1 MSDRVGEVIDGRY
14 EITSVISR
22 GGMATVYSAV
32 DTRLD
37 RTVAIKIMHEH
48 LAQDEEFV
56 SRFIREAKAAAG
68 LSHPNLVQV
77 YDQGWNQG
85 GIPAVFL
92 VMEYIPGATLRD
104 HLFAVGQLGAKE
116 SLEILDQV
124 LSALIYAHRGGII
137 HRDIKPENVMITSD
151 GRAKLGDFGL
161 ARAVS
166 TGNTLTADA
175 NVLLGTV
182 AYLAPEQVQR
192 GIADVKSDIYSLGIV
207 LFELLTGKKPYEG
220 DSPIQIAYRH
230 VHDRVPAPSTLNPSI
245 TKDLDLLVLRATAP
259 DSGLRYQSASEF
271 QESIR
276 KSLLLL
282 DPNEQQL
289 SLPLGIPDELRRP
302 RKDNGQRGIRAKRD
316 KPEKQEA
323 GAPTRAKATL
333 PSVASSGTSNT
344 SEIRRRTSKR
354 VRRNRLIAV
363 AIAGIIGITGWYQLF
378 GPGAQVAIPSVIGA
392 TKKQAEQTMATFGI
406 KVKVTKDKFDELV
419 PKGKIIS
426 MTPPAGSRLAEGE
439 TISLVISKGPERYKI
454 PNLKGKSISEA
465 TVALANE
472 KLLIGKTDEQ
482 FSAKVPKGAIISLTP
497 EPGTLVKKNTEVNL
511 IVSKGEELIALS
523 SFVGKSS
530 EQALNEL
537 TEAGFDVNQVDAFSD
552 TFPIGTVIAQKPEK
566 SELVKGAKVTL
577 TVSKGPE
584 QVKVPTGILKLEES
598 KAIKT
603 LEDYGFSVKV
613 LKPAKTPKGKKLIVI
628 KLTPNEGA
636 LVKPNS
642 VITIEVK

>member
-1 MSDRVGEVIDGRY
+1 
-14 EITSVISR
+14 
-22 GGMATVYSAV
+22 MATVYSAM
-32 DTRLD
+32 DSRLD

-56 SRFIREAKAAAG
+56 SRFIREAKAAAA

-116 SLEILDQV
+116 SLEIIEQV
-124 LSALIYAHRGGII
+124 LSALVYAHRAGII
-137 HRDIKPENVMITSD
+137 HRDIKPENIMITAD

-175 NVLLGTV
+175 NVLMGTV

-192 GIADVKSDIYSLGIV
+192 GIADAKSDIYSLGIV
-207 LFELLTGKKPYEG
+207 LFEMLTGKKPYEG

-230 VHDRVPAPSTLNPSI
+230 VHDRVPAPSTLVPAI

-259 DSGLRYQSASEF
+259 DPGLRYQNVGEF

-282 DPNEQQL
+282 DPDEQQL
-289 SLPLGIPDELRRP
+289 SLPLGIPEELRRASKYSSKEP
-302 RKDNGQRGIRAKRD
+302 RKNVRKVS
-316 KPEKQEA
+316 PESERKSAERKTEMA
-323 GAPTRAKATL
+323 NPK
-333 PSVASSGTSNT
+333 VSNT
-344 SEIRRRTSKR
+344 AEIRRRSSKR
-354 VRRNRLIAV
+354 VRRNRFIAV
-363 AIAGIIGITGWYQLF
+363 AIAALIGIAGWYQLF
-378 GPGAQVAIPSVIGA
+378 GPGSQSAIPSVVGA
-392 TKKQAEQTMATFGI
+392 TKKEAVATMATLGV
-406 KVKVTKDKFDELV
+406 KVKVTKNTFDELV

-426 MTPPAGSRLAEGE
+426 MAPPAGSRLGEGE
-439 TISLVISKGPERYKI
+439 SISVIISKGPERYSI
-454 PNLKGKSISEA
+454 PNLKGKSVSQA

-472 KLLIGKTDEQ
+472 KLLIGKTEEA
-482 FSAKVPKGAIISLTP
+482 FSAIIPKGQIISVSP
-497 EPGTLVKKNTEVNL
+497 EPGTLVKKNSEVNL
-511 IVSKGEELIALS
+511 VVSKGEELISLTS
-523 SFVGKSS
+523 YIGKSS

-537 TEAGFDVNQVDAFSD
+537 TDAGFEVTQKDAFSD
-552 TFPIGTVIAQKPEK
+552 SFPIGIVIAQKPETP
-566 SELVKGAKVTL
+566 ELVKGGKVAL

-584 QVKVPTGILKLEES
+584 KIKVPSGVLKLDEG
-598 KAIKT
+598 KAVKL
-603 LEDYGFSVKV
+603 LEDYGFTVKV
-613 LKPAKTPKGKKLIVI
+613 LKPAKTPKGKKLTVI
-628 KLTPNEGA
+628 KVTPNEGA

-642 VITIEVK
+642 EITIELK

>member
-1 MSDRVGEVIDGRY
+1 MSDRVGEIIDGRY
-14 EITSVISR
+14 EITSLISR
-22 GGMATVYSAV
+22 GGMATVYSAM
-32 DTRLD
+32 DLRLD

-56 SRFIREAKAAAG
+56 SRFIREAKAAAA

-104 HLFAVGQLGAKE
+104 HLFAVGHLGTKE
-116 SLEILDQV
+116 SLEIIEQV
-124 LSALIYAHRGGII
+124 LSALVYAHRAGII
-137 HRDIKPENVMITSD
+137 HRDIKPENIMITSD

-166 TGNTLTADA
+166 MGNTLTADA

-192 GIADVKSDIYSLGIV
+192 GIADAKSDIYSLGIV
-207 LFELLTGKKPYEG
+207 LFEMLTGKKPYEG

-230 VHDRVPAPSTLNPSI
+230 VHDRVPAPSTLLPAI
-245 TKDLDLLVLRATAP
+245 TKDLDLIVLRATAP
-259 DSGLRYQSASEF
+259 DPDLRYQSVSEF

-289 SLPLGIPDELRRP
+289 SLPLGIPEELRRA
-302 RKDNGQRGIRAKRD
+302 RKSTGRNAGKVPSNRERPGNTRNKSPERITEMTNAK
-316 KPEKQEA
+316 
-323 GAPTRAKATL
+323 
-333 PSVASSGTSNT
+333 VSNT
-344 SEIRRRTSKR
+344 AELRRRTSKR
-354 VRRNRLIAV
+354 VRRNRFVAV
-363 AIAGIIGITGWYQLF
+363 AIAALIGIAGWYQLF
-378 GPGAQVAIPSVIGA
+378 GPGSQNAIPSVIGA
-392 TKKQAEQTMATFGI
+392 TKTEATETMATLGI
-406 KVKVTKDKFDELV
+406 KVKVTKNKFDELV

-426 MTPPAGSRLAEGE
+426 MAPPAGSRLSEGE
-439 TISLVISKGPERYKI
+439 SVAVVISKGPERYSI
-454 PNLKGKSISEA
+454 PNLKGKSISQA

-472 KLLIGKTDEQ
+472 KLLIGKTEEA
-482 FSAKVPKGAIISLTP
+482 FNAKIPKGQIISVSP
-497 EPGTLVKKNTEVNL
+497 ESGTLVKKNTEVNL
-511 IVSKGEELIALS
+511 LVSKGEELISLIS
-523 SFVGKSS
+523 YIGKSS

-537 TEAGFDVNQVDAFSD
+537 TDAGFEVTQKDAFSD
-552 TFPIGTVIAQKPEK
+552 SYPIGMVIAQKPEK
-566 SELVKGAKVTL
+566 PELVKGGKVAL
-577 TVSKGPE
+577 TVSRGPE
-584 QVKVPTGILKLEES
+584 KIKVPTGVLRLDEGKAVKL
-598 KAIKT
+598 
-603 LEDYGFSVKV
+603 LEDYGFTVKV

-628 KLTPNEGA
+628 KVTPSEGA

-642 VITIEVK
+642 EITIELK

>member
-1 MSDRVGEVIDGRY
+1 MSDRLGEVIDGRY
-14 EITSVISR
+14 QITSVISR

-56 SRFIREAKAAAG
+56 SRFIREAKAAAA

-124 LSALIYAHRGGII
+124 LAALIYAHRGGII
-137 HRDIKPENVMITSD
+137 HRDIKPENIMITSD

-175 NVLLGTV
+175 NVLMGTV
-182 AYLAPEQVQR
+182 AYLAPEQVER

-207 LFELLTGKKPYEG
+207 LFEMLTGKKPYEG
-220 DSPIQIAYRH
+220 DTPIQIAYRH
-230 VHDRVPAPSTLNPSI
+230 VHDRVPAPSTLNSAI
-245 TKDLDLLVLRATAP
+245 TKDVDLLVLRATAP
-259 DSGLRYQSASEF
+259 DPGLRYQSAAEF
-271 QESIR
+271 HDSIR

-282 DPNEQQL
+282 DPAEQQL
-289 SLPLGIPDELRRP
+289 SLPLGIPEELRRP
-302 RKDNGQRGIRAKRD
+302 NRVSRVKKST
-316 KPEKQEA
+316 
-323 GAPTRAKATL
+323 PTK
-333 PSVASSGTSNT
+333 ASSPQTEPTPAREARETRGTSH
-344 SEIRRRTSKR
+344 R
-354 VRRNRLIAV
+354 VRRNRWIAV
-363 AIAGIIGITGWYQLF
+363 AIAGVIGIAGWYQFF
-378 GPGAQVAIPSVIGA
+378 GPGSQSAIPSIIGA
-392 TKKQAEQTMATFGI
+392 TKGQAITTMKELGI
-406 KVKVTKDKFDELV
+406 KVKVKKSTFDEMV

-426 MTPPAGSRLAEGE
+426 MSPPAGSRVAEGA
-439 TISLVISKGPERYKI
+439 TISVIISKGPERYQV
-454 PNLKGKSISEA
+454 PNLKGKNLSQA
-465 TVALANE
+465 TVVLADA
-472 KLLIGKTDEQ
+472 KLVVGKTDEQ
-482 FSAKVPKGAIISLTP
+482 FSETIPKEKIISISP
-497 EPGTLVKKNTEVNL
+497 EPGTLVKKNTEIN
-511 IVSKGEELIALS
+511 IVLSKGVELIS
-523 SFVGKSS
+523 VDSYVGKSS

-537 TEAGFDVNQVDAFSD
+537 TDAGFDVVQKEIFSD
-552 TFPIGTVIAQKPEK
+552 SYPIGIVITQTPNTPSVA
-566 SELVKGAKVTL
+566 KGEKVTL
-577 TVSKGPE
+577 TISKGPE
-584 QVKVPTGILKLEES
+584 QVKVPAGILKLEEN
-598 KAIKT
+598 KAISL
-603 LEDYGFSVKV
+603 LEDYGFQVKV
-613 LKPAKTPKGKKLIVI
+613 LKPAKVTKGKKLFVI
-628 KLTPNEGA
+628 KMTPNEGS

>member
-14 EITSVISR
+14 QITSVISR

-37 RTVAIKIMHEH
+37 RTVAVKIMHEH

-56 SRFIREAKAAAG
+56 SRFIREAKAAAA

-92 VMEYIPGATLRD
+92 VMEYVPGATLRD
-104 HLFAVGQLGAKE
+104 HLFAVGQLGAQE

-124 LSALIYAHRGGII
+124 LTALIYAHRGGII
-137 HRDIKPENVMITSD
+137 HRDIKPENIMITAD

-175 NVLLGTV
+175 NVLMGTV

-207 LFELLTGKKPYEG
+207 LFEMLTGKKPYEG
-220 DSPIQIAYRH
+220 ETPIQIAYRH
-230 VHDRVPAPSTLNPSI
+230 VHDRVPAPSTLTPAI
-245 TKDLDLLVLRATAP
+245 TKDVDMLVLRATAP
-259 DSGLRYQSASEF
+259 DPGLRYQSAEEF
-271 QESIR
+271 QGSIR

-289 SLPLGIPDELRRP
+289 SLPLGIPEELRRP
-302 RKDNGQRGIRAKRD
+302 QRAKS
-316 KPEKQEA
+316 KGKAQPKTTVE
-323 GAPTRAKATL
+323 RAMTN
-333 PSVASSGTSNT
+333 PRISNT
-344 SEIRRRTSKR
+344 SEIKRRTSER

-363 AIAGIIGITGWYQLF
+363 LIAGIIGIAGWYQLF
-378 GPGAQVAIPSVIGA
+378 GPGSQAAIPSIIGA
-392 TKKQAEQTMATFGI
+392 TKAEAITTMEQFGL
-406 KVKVTKDKFDELV
+406 KVKVRKSTFDELV
-419 PKGKIIS
+419 PKGKIITMS
-426 MTPPAGSRLAEGE
+426 PPAGTRLAEGE
-439 TISLVISKGPERYKI
+439 TISVILSKGPERYKV
-454 PNLKGKSISEA
+454 PNLAGKNISQA

-472 KLLIGKTDEQ
+472 KLVVGNTVEQ
-482 FSAKVPKGAIISLTP
+482 FDTKVPKNQIISVNP
-497 EPGTLVKKNTEVNL
+497 APGTLVKKNTEVNL
-511 IVSKGEELIALS
+511 VISKGEELVALTNY
-523 SFVGKSS
+523 VGKSS

-537 TEAGFDVNQVDAFSD
+537 TDSGFTVTQKEAFSE
-552 TFPIGTVIAQKPEK
+552 TYPIGVVIEQNPNSAEIA
-566 SELVKGAKVTL
+566 KGGKVTL
-577 TVSKGPE
+577 LISKGPE
-584 QVKVPTGILKLEES
+584 QVKVPSGVLKLEEV
-598 KAIKT
+598 KAIKL

-613 LKPAKTPKGKKLIVI
+613 LKPAKVAKGKKLFVI
-628 KLTPNEGA
+628 KVSPAEGA

>member
-1 MSDRVGEVIDGRY
+1 MSDRVGEIIDGRY
-14 EITSVISR
+14 QITSVISR
-22 GGMATVYSAV
+22 GGMATVYSAT

-48 LAQDEEFV
+48 LAHDEEFV
-56 SRFIREAKAAAG
+56 SRFIREAKAAAA
-68 LSHPNLVQV
+68 LSHPHLIQV

-92 VMEYIPGATLRD
+92 VMEYVPGATLRD

-116 SLEILDQV
+116 SLEILDQILTA
-124 LSALIYAHRGGII
+124 LSYAHRAGII
-137 HRDIKPENVMITSD
+137 HRDIKPENIMITSD

-207 LFELLTGKKPYEG
+207 LFEMLTGKKPYEG
-220 DSPIQIAYRH
+220 ETPIQIAYRH
-230 VHDRVPAPSTLNPSI
+230 VHDRVAAPSTLSPSI
-245 TKDLDLLVLRATAP
+245 TKDVDLLVLRATAP
-259 DSGLRYQSASEF
+259 DPGLRYQSAEEF
-271 QESIR
+271 QGSIR

-302 RKDNGQRGIRAKRD
+302 QRIKSRGKNNSAKSPEPGNSGSNSGSNGSRNGHV
-316 KPEKQEA
+316 
-323 GAPTRAKATL
+323 T
-333 PSVASSGTSNT
+333 NT
-344 SEIRRRTSKR
+344 SEIRRRTSQR
-354 VRRNRLIAV
+354 VRRNRWIALAV
-363 AIAGIIGITGWYQLF
+363 AGALGIAGWYQLF
-378 GPGAQVAIPSVIGA
+378 GPGSNVAIPSIVGA
-392 TKKQAEQTMATFGI
+392 TKSEATSTMAEFGL
-406 KVKVTKDKFDELV
+406 KVKVKKSTFDESV

-426 MTPPAGSRLAEGE
+426 MAPPAGSRLAEGQ
-439 TISLVISKGPERYKI
+439 TISIIISKGPERYKV
-454 PNLKGKSISEA
+454 PNLKGKNISQA

-472 KLLIGKTDEQ
+472 NLVVGTTVTE
-482 FSAKVPKGAIISLTP
+482 FNAKVPKDQIISINP
-497 EPGTLVKKNTEVNL
+497 EPGTMVKKNTEIN
-511 IVSKGEELIALS
+511 IVISKGEEMFPLANY
-523 SFVGKSS
+523 VGKSS

-537 TEAGFDVNQVDAFSD
+537 TDAGFVVVQKEAFSQSVPRGIII
-552 TFPIGTVIAQKPEK
+552 TQSPEKPEIA
-566 SELVKGAKVTL
+566 KGAKVTL
-577 TVSKGPE
+577 TISKGPE
-584 QVKVPTGILKLEES
+584 QVQVPTGLLKSEEMA
-598 KAIKT
+598 AIKV

-613 LKPAKTPKGKKLIVI
+613 LKPAKIPKGKKLVVI
-628 KLTPNEGA
+628 KVTPAEGA

>member
-1 MSDRVGEVIDGRY
+1 VSDRIGEIIDGRY
-14 EITSVISR
+14 QITNVISH

-56 SRFIREAKAAAG
+56 SRFIREAKAAAA

-85 GIPAVFL
+85 GMPAVFL
-92 VMEYIPGATLRD
+92 AMEYIPGATLRD
-104 HLFAVGQLGAKE
+104 HLLAVGQLGPKE
-116 SLEILDQV
+116 SLEIIEQV

-137 HRDIKPENVMITSD
+137 HRDIKPENIMITSD

-175 NVLLGTV
+175 NVLMGTV

-230 VHDRVPAPSTLNPSI
+230 VHDRVPAPSTLNATI
-245 TKDLDLLVLRATAP
+245 TKDLDVLVLRATAP
-259 DSGLRYQSASEF
+259 DPDLRYQSAGEF
-271 QESIR
+271 QDSIR

-282 DPNEQQL
+282 DPDEQQL
-289 SLPLGIPDELRRP
+289 SLPLGIPEELRRP
-302 RKDNGQRGIRAKRD
+302 QRKQRGQNRTKK
-316 KPEKQEA
+316 KPEKRPERTQQMTN
-323 GAPTRAKATL
+323 PR
-333 PSVASSGTSNT
+333 VSNT
-344 SEIRRRTSKR
+344 AEIRRRTSKR
-354 VRRNRLIAV
+354 VQRNRFIALT
-363 AIAGIIGITGWYQLF
+363 IAGIIGIASWYQLF
-378 GPGAQVAIPSVIGA
+378 GPGSKVAIPSVIGA
-392 TKKQAEQTMATFGI
+392 TKNEAISTMAEFG
-406 KVKVTKDKFDELV
+406 VKVRVTKSKFDELV

-426 MTPPAGSRLAEGE
+426 MSPPAGSRLNKEE
-439 TISLVISKGPERYKI
+439 SISVIISKGPERYAV
-454 PNLKGKSISEA
+454 PNLKGKNISQASI
-465 TVALANE
+465 ALANE
-472 KLLIGKTDEQ
+472 KLVLGKSREE
-482 FSAKVPKGAIISLTP
+482 FSSAIPKNQIISVSPT
-497 EPGTLVKKNTEVNL
+497 PGTLVKKNTEVNL
-511 IVSKGEELIALS
+511 VISKGEEMITLTNY
-523 SFVGKSS
+523 VGKSS

-537 TEAGFDVNQVDAFSD
+537 TDAGFKVTQKETFSD
-552 TFPIGTVIAQKPEK
+552 TYPLGSVMAQKPVTPEI
-566 SELVKGAKVTL
+566 VKGGEVTI
-577 TVSKGPE
+577 TISKGPDK
-584 QVKVPTGILKLEES
+584 VKVPTGVLKLEEN
-598 KAIKT
+598 KAISL
-603 LEDYGFSVKV
+603 LEDYGFIVKL
-613 LKPAKTPKGKKLIVI
+613 LKPAKVAKGKKLYVSTV
-628 KLTPNEGA
+628 TPSEGA

>member
-1 MSDRVGEVIDGRY
+1 
-14 EITSVISR
+14 
-22 GGMATVYSAV
+22 MATVYSAM
-32 DTRLD
+32 DSRLD

-56 SRFIREAKAAAG
+56 SRFIREAKAAAA

-116 SLEILDQV
+116 SLEIIEQV
-124 LSALIYAHRGGII
+124 LSALVYAHRAGII
-137 HRDIKPENVMITSD
+137 HRDIKPENIMITAD

-175 NVLLGTV
+175 NVLMGTV

-192 GIADVKSDIYSLGIV
+192 GIADAKSDIYSLGIV
-207 LFELLTGKKPYEG
+207 LFEMLTGKKPYEG

-230 VHDRVPAPSTLNPSI
+230 VHDRVPAPSTLVPAI

-259 DSGLRYQSASEF
+259 DPGLRYQNVGEF

-282 DPNEQQL
+282 DPDEQQL
-289 SLPLGIPDELRRP
+289 SLPLGIPEELRRASKYSSKEP
-302 RKDNGQRGIRAKRD
+302 RKNVRKVS
-316 KPEKQEA
+316 PESERKSAERKTEMA
-323 GAPTRAKATL
+323 NPK
-333 PSVASSGTSNT
+333 VSNT
-344 SEIRRRTSKR
+344 AEIRRRSSKR
-354 VRRNRLIAV
+354 VRRNRFIAV
-363 AIAGIIGITGWYQLF
+363 AIAALIGIAGWYQLF
-378 GPGAQVAIPSVIGA
+378 GPGSQSAIPSVVGA
-392 TKKQAEQTMATFGI
+392 TKKEAVATMATLGV
-406 KVKVTKDKFDELV
+406 KVKVTKNTFDELV

-426 MTPPAGSRLAEGE
+426 MAPPAGSRLGEGE
-439 TISLVISKGPERYKI
+439 SISVIISKGPERYSI
-454 PNLKGKSISEA
+454 PNLKGKSVSQA

-472 KLLIGKTDEQ
+472 KLLIGKTEEA
-482 FSAKVPKGAIISLTP
+482 FSAIIPKGQIISVSP
-497 EPGTLVKKNTEVNL
+497 EPGTLVKKNSEVNL
-511 IVSKGEELIALS
+511 VVSKGEELISLTS
-523 SFVGKSS
+523 YIGKSS

-537 TEAGFDVNQVDAFSD
+537 TDAGFEVTQKDTFSD
-552 TFPIGTVIAQKPEK
+552 SYPIGIVIAQKPETP
-566 SELVKGAKVTL
+566 ELVKGGKVTL

-584 QVKVPTGILKLEES
+584 KIKVPSGVLKLDEG
-598 KAIKT
+598 KAVKL
-603 LEDYGFSVKV
+603 LEDYGFTVKV
-613 LKPAKTPKGKKLIVI
+613 LKPAKTPKGKKLTVI
-628 KLTPNEGA
+628 KVTPNEGA

-642 VITIEVK
+642 EITIELK

>member
-1 MSDRVGEVIDGRY
+1 
-14 EITSVISR
+14 
-22 GGMATVYSAV
+22 MATVYSAM
-32 DTRLD
+32 DSRLD

-56 SRFIREAKAAAG
+56 SRFIREAKAAAA

-116 SLEILDQV
+116 SLEIIEQV
-124 LSALIYAHRGGII
+124 LSALVYAHRAGII
-137 HRDIKPENVMITSD
+137 HRDIKPENIMITAD

-175 NVLLGTV
+175 NVLMGTV

-192 GIADVKSDIYSLGIV
+192 GIADAKSDIYSLGIV
-207 LFELLTGKKPYEG
+207 LFEMLTGKKPYEG

-230 VHDRVPAPSTLNPSI
+230 VHDRVPAPSTLVPAI

-259 DSGLRYQSASEF
+259 DPGLRYQNVSEF

-282 DPNEQQL
+282 DPDEQQL
-289 SLPLGIPDELRRP
+289 SLPLGIPEELRRASKYSSKET
-302 RKDNGQRGIRAKRD
+302 RKNVRKVS
-316 KPEKQEA
+316 PESERKSAERKTEMTN
-323 GAPTRAKATL
+323 PK
-333 PSVASSGTSNT
+333 VSNT
-344 SEIRRRTSKR
+344 AEIRRRTSKR
-354 VRRNRLIAV
+354 VRRNRFIAV
-363 AIAGIIGITGWYQLF
+363 AIAALIGIAGWYQLL
-378 GPGAQVAIPSVIGA
+378 GPGSQSAIPSVVGA
-392 TKKQAEQTMATFGI
+392 TKNEAVETMATLGV
-406 KVKVTKDKFDELV
+406 KVKVTKNTFDELV

-426 MTPPAGSRLAEGE
+426 MAPPAGSRLGEGE
-439 TISLVISKGPERYKI
+439 SISVIISKGPERYSI
-454 PNLKGKSISEA
+454 PNLKGKSVSQA

-472 KLLIGKTDEQ
+472 KLLIGKTEEA
-482 FSAKVPKGAIISLTP
+482 FSASIPKGQIISVSP

-511 IVSKGEELIALS
+511 LVSKGEELISLTNYI
-523 SFVGKSS
+523 GKSS

-537 TEAGFDVNQVDAFSD
+537 TDAGFEVTQKDAFSD
-552 TFPIGTVIAQKPEK
+552 SYPIGIVIAQKPETP
-566 SELVKGAKVTL
+566 ELVTGGKVAL

-584 QVKVPTGILKLEES
+584 KITVPTGVLKLDEG
-598 KAIKT
+598 KAVKL
-603 LEDYGFSVKV
+603 LEDYGFTVKV
-613 LKPAKTPKGKKLIVI
+613 LKPAKTPKGKKLTVI
-628 KLTPNEGA
+628 KVTPSEGA
-636 LVKPNS
+636 LVQPNS
-642 VITIEVK
+642 EITIELK

>member
-14 EITSVISR
+14 QITSVISR

-37 RTVAIKIMHEH
+37 RTVAVKIMHEH

-56 SRFIREAKAAAG
+56 SRFIREAKAAAA

-85 GIPAVFL
+85 GMPAVFL
-92 VMEYIPGATLRD
+92 VMEYVPGATLRD
-104 HLFAVGQLGAKE
+104 HLFAVGQLGAQE

-124 LSALIYAHRGGII
+124 LTALIYAHRGGII
-137 HRDIKPENVMITSD
+137 HRDIKPENIMITAD

-175 NVLLGTV
+175 NVLMGTV

-207 LFELLTGKKPYEG
+207 LFEMLTGKKPYEG
-220 DSPIQIAYRH
+220 ETPIQIAYRH
-230 VHDRVPAPSTLNPSI
+230 VHDRVPAPSTLTPTI
-245 TKDLDLLVLRATAP
+245 TKDVDMLVLRATAP
-259 DSGLRYQSASEF
+259 DPGLRYQSAEEF
-271 QESIR
+271 QGSIR

-289 SLPLGIPDELRRP
+289 SLPLGIPEELRRP
-302 RKDNGQRGIRAKRD
+302 QRAKS
-316 KPEKQEA
+316 KGKTQPKTTVE
-323 GAPTRAKATL
+323 RAMTN
-333 PSVASSGTSNT
+333 PRISNT
-344 SEIRRRTSKR
+344 SEIKRRTSER

-363 AIAGIIGITGWYQLF
+363 LIAGIIGIAGWYQLF
-378 GPGAQVAIPSVIGA
+378 GPGSQAAIPSIIGA
-392 TKKQAEQTMATFGI
+392 TKAEAITTMEQFGL
-406 KVKVTKDKFDELV
+406 KVKVRKSTFDELV
-419 PKGKIIS
+419 PKGKIITMS
-426 MTPPAGSRLAEGE
+426 PPAGTRLAEGE
-439 TISLVISKGPERYKI
+439 TISVIISKGPERYKV
-454 PNLKGKSISEA
+454 PNLAGKNISQA

-472 KLLIGKTDEQ
+472 KLVVGKTIEQ
-482 FSAKVPKGAIISLTP
+482 FDAKVPKNQIISVNP

-511 IVSKGEELIALS
+511 VISKGEELVALTNY
-523 SFVGKSS
+523 VGKSS

-537 TEAGFDVNQVDAFSD
+537 TDSGFKV
-552 TFPIGTVIAQKPEK
+552 AQKETF
-566 SELVKGAKVTL
+566 SETYPVGIVIEQNPNSAEIAKGGKVTL
-577 TVSKGPE
+577 LISKGPE
-584 QVKVPTGILKLEES
+584 QVKVPSGILKLEEV
-598 KAIKT
+598 KAIKL

-613 LKPAKTPKGKKLIVI
+613 LKPAKIAKGKKLFVI
-628 KLTPNEGA
+628 KVSPTEGA

>member
-1 MSDRVGEVIDGRY
+1 MSDRVGEIIDGRY
-14 EITSVISR
+14 QITSLISR
-22 GGMATVYSAV
+22 GGMATVYSAM
-32 DTRLD
+32 DSRLD

-56 SRFIREAKAAAG
+56 SRFIREAKAAAA

-116 SLEILDQV
+116 SLEIIEQV
-124 LSALIYAHRGGII
+124 LSALVYAHRAGII
-137 HRDIKPENVMITSD
+137 HRDIKPENIMITAD

-175 NVLLGTV
+175 NVLMGTV

-192 GIADVKSDIYSLGIV
+192 GIADAKSDIYSLGIV
-207 LFELLTGKKPYEG
+207 LFEMLTGKKPYEG

-230 VHDRVPAPSTLNPSI
+230 VHDRVPAPSTLVPAI

-259 DSGLRYQSASEF
+259 DPGLRYQNVSEF

-282 DPNEQQL
+282 DPDEQQL
-289 SLPLGIPDELRRP
+289 SLPLGIPEELRRASKYSSKEP
-302 RKDNGQRGIRAKRD
+302 RKNVRKVS
-316 KPEKQEA
+316 PESERKSAERKTEMTN
-323 GAPTRAKATL
+323 PK
-333 PSVASSGTSNT
+333 VSNT
-344 SEIRRRTSKR
+344 AEIRRRSSKR
-354 VRRNRLIAV
+354 VRRNRFIAV
-363 AIAGIIGITGWYQLF
+363 AIAALIGIASWYQLF
-378 GPGAQVAIPSVIGA
+378 GPGSQSAIPSVVGA
-392 TKKQAEQTMATFGI
+392 TKKEAVATMATLGV
-406 KVKVTKDKFDELV
+406 KVKVTKNTFDELV

-426 MTPPAGSRLAEGE
+426 MAPPAGSRLGEGE
-439 TISLVISKGPERYKI
+439 SISVIISKGPERYSI
-454 PNLKGKSISEA
+454 PNLKGKSVSQA

-472 KLLIGKTDEQ
+472 KLLIGKTEEA
-482 FSAKVPKGAIISLTP
+482 FSAIIPKGQIISVSP
-497 EPGTLVKKNTEVNL
+497 EPGTLVKKNSEVNL
-511 IVSKGEELIALS
+511 VVSKGEELISLTS
-523 SFVGKSS
+523 YIGKSS

-537 TEAGFDVNQVDAFSD
+537 TDAGFEVTQKDTFSD
-552 TFPIGTVIAQKPEK
+552 SYPIGIVIAQKPETP
-566 SELVKGAKVTL
+566 ELVKGGKVTL

-584 QVKVPTGILKLEES
+584 KIKVPSGVLKLDEG
-598 KAIKT
+598 KAVKL
-603 LEDYGFSVKV
+603 LEDYGFTVKV
-613 LKPAKTPKGKKLIVI
+613 LKPAKTPKGKKLTVI
-628 KLTPNEGA
+628 KVTPNEGA

-642 VITIEVK
+642 EITIELK

>member
-14 EITSVISR
+14 QITSVISR

-37 RTVAIKIMHEH
+37 RTVAMKIMHEH

-56 SRFIREAKAAAG
+56 SRFIREAKAAAA

-104 HLFAVGQLGAKE
+104 HLFAVGQLGSKE
-116 SLEILDQV
+116 SLEIIDQV
-124 LSALIYAHRGGII
+124 LSALIYAHRSGII
-137 HRDIKPENVMITSD
+137 HRDIKPENIMITSD

-175 NVLLGTV
+175 NVLMGTV

-207 LFELLTGKKPYEG
+207 LFEMLTGKKPYEG

-230 VHDRVPAPSTLNPSI
+230 VHDRVPAPSTLNPAL
-245 TKDLDLLVLRATAP
+245 TKDLDVLVLRATAP
-259 DSGLRYQSASEF
+259 DPGLRYQSGGEF

-289 SLPLGIPDELRRP
+289 SLPLGIPEELRRP
-302 RKDNGQRGIRAKRD
+302 KREQNRAKKKID
-316 KPEKQEA
+316 KSPERTQQMTN
-323 GAPTRAKATL
+323 PR
-333 PSVASSGTSNT
+333 VSNT
-344 SEIRRRTSKR
+344 AEIRRRTSKR
-354 VRRNRLIAV
+354 VRRNRLIAL
-363 AIAGIIGITGWYQLF
+363 AIAGIIGISGWYQLF
-378 GPGAQVAIPSVIGA
+378 GPGSRVAIPSVIGA
-392 TKKQAEQTMATFGI
+392 TKNQAISTMDVFGL
-406 KVKVTKDKFDELV
+406 KVKVTKSKFDELV

-426 MTPPAGSRLAEGE
+426 MSPPAGSRLNEGE
-439 TISLVISKGPERYKI
+439 TISVIISKGPERYAV
-454 PNLKGKSISEA
+454 PNLKGKSISQA
-465 TVALANE
+465 TIALAKE
-472 KLLIGKTDEQ
+472 KLVLGKSEEE
-482 FSAKVPKGAIISLTP
+482 FSSTIPKNQIISVSPT
-497 EPGTLVKKNTEVNL
+497 PGTLVKKNTEVN
-511 IVSKGEELIALS
+511 IVISKGEEMVALTN
-523 SFVGKSS
+523 FVGKNS

-537 TEAGFDVNQVDAFSD
+537 TDAGFKVSQKEAFSD
-552 TFPIGTVIAQKPEK
+552 AYPLGTVIAQKPDTPEIT
-566 SELVKGAKVTL
+566 KGGEVTL
-577 TVSKGPE
+577 TISKGPE
-584 QVKVPTGILKLEES
+584 RVKVPTGVLKLEES
-598 KAIKT
+598 KAISL
-603 LEDYGFSVKV
+603 LEDYGFVVKV
-613 LKPAKTPKGKKLIVI
+613 LKPAKVPKGKKLYVT
-628 KLTPNEGA
+628 KVTPNEGA

-642 VITIEVK
+642 IITIEVK

>member
-1 MSDRVGEVIDGRY
+1 MSERIGELIDGRY
-14 EITSVISR
+14 QITSAISR

-37 RTVAIKIMHEH
+37 RTVAVKIMHEN
-48 LAQDEEFV
+48 LARDEEFV

-116 SLEILDQV
+116 ALEIVEQV
-124 LSALIYAHRGGII
+124 LSALIYAHHGGII
-137 HRDIKPENVMITSD
+137 HRDIKPENIMITAD

-175 NVLLGTV
+175 NVLMGTV

-207 LFELLTGKKPYEG
+207 LFEMLTGKKPYEG

-230 VHDRVPAPSTLNPSI
+230 VHDRVPAPSTVNHAI
-245 TKDLDLLVLRATAP
+245 TRDLDSLVLHATAP
-259 DSGLRYQSASEF
+259 DPGLRYQNAREF
-271 QESIR
+271 QEDIR

-289 SLPLGIPDELRRP
+289 SLPLGIPEELRRP
-302 RKDNGQRGIRAKRD
+302 SRTGKSKRQN
-316 KPEKQEA
+316 PQV
-323 GAPTRAKATL
+323 AKANSEEARREMTN
-333 PSVASSGTSNT
+333 PRVSNT
-344 SEIRRRTSKR
+344 SEIRRRTSRR
-354 VRRNRLIAV
+354 VRRNRLVAL
-363 AIAGIIGITGWYQLF
+363 AIAGVVGIAGWYQLF
-378 GPGAQVAIPSVIGA
+378 GPGSQIAIPSVVGG
-392 TKKQAEQTMATFGI
+392 TKKEAERTLEKLGFT
-406 KVKVTKDKFDELV
+406 VKVAKSVFDEQI

-426 MTPPAGSRLAEGE
+426 MAPPAGSRVGDGARISIVLSKGAERYKVPNLTGKNISQATIELANMKLVIGSSQSQFNAKIPKDEI
-439 TISLVISKGPERYKI
+439 ISSSPAPGTMVKKNTQVNLLISKGPE
-454 PNLKGKSISEA
+454 L
-465 TVALANE
+465 VAITNY
-472 KLLIGKTDEQ
+472 
-482 FSAKVPKGAIISLTP
+482 
-497 EPGTLVKKNTEVNL
+497 
-511 IVSKGEELIALS
+511 
-523 SFVGKSS
+523 VGKSS

-537 TEAGFDVNQVDAFSD
+537 TDAGFDVKQSDEFSD
-552 TFPIGTVIAQKPEK
+552 KYPAGIVIAQNPTDPE
-566 SELVKGAKVTL
+566 LTKGAKVTL
-577 TVSKGPE
+577 TISKGPE
-584 QVKVPTGILKLEES
+584 KIKVPSGVLKSEES
-598 KAIKT
+598 KAIKL
-603 LEDYGFSVKV
+603 LEDYGFTVKV
-613 LKPAKTPKGKKLIVI
+613 LKPAKVAKGKKLTVV
-628 KLTPNEGA
+628 KVTPAEGA

>member
-14 EITSVISR
+14 QITSVISR

-56 SRFIREAKAAAG
+56 SRFIREAKAAAA

-116 SLEILDQV
+116 ALEILDQV
-124 LSALIYAHRGGII
+124 LAALTYAHRGGII
-137 HRDIKPENVMITSD
+137 HRDIKPENIMITAD

-175 NVLLGTV
+175 NVLMGTV

-207 LFELLTGKKPYEG
+207 LFEMLTGKKPYEG
-220 DSPIQIAYRH
+220 ETPIQIAYRH
-230 VHDRVPAPSTLNPSI
+230 VHDRVPAPSTINPSI

-259 DSGLRYQSASEF
+259 DPGLRYQSAGEF
-271 QESIR
+271 HDSIR
-276 KSLLLL
+276 KSLLFL
-282 DPNEQQL
+282 DPAEQQL
-289 SLPLGIPDELRRP
+289 SLPLGIPEELRRP
-302 RKDNGQRGIRAKRD
+302 KRTEKISTRTKSNRSKNVEQGERKSEMTNPR
-316 KPEKQEA
+316 
-323 GAPTRAKATL
+323 
-333 PSVASSGTSNT
+333 VSNT
-344 SEIRRRTSKR
+344 AELRRRTSKR
-354 VRRNRLIAV
+354 VRRNRWIAI
-363 AIAGIIGITGWYQLF
+363 AIAGALGLAGWYQIF
-378 GPGAQVAIPSVIGA
+378 GPGSQIVIPSVVGA
-392 TKKQAEQTMATFGI
+392 TKSQAQKTMEPFGI
-406 KVKVTKDKFDELV
+406 RVKVTKERFDELV
-419 PKGKIIS
+419 PKGKVIT
-426 MTPPAGSRLAEGE
+426 MVPPAGTRVAEGE
-439 TISLVISKGPERYKI
+439 AISLELSKGPERYQV
-454 PNLKGKSISEA
+454 PNLKGKSISQA
-465 TVALANE
+465 TIALAQL
-472 KLLIGKTDEQ
+472 KLVIGKTELQ
-482 FSAKVPKGAIISLTP
+482 FSSRVPKDQIISISP
-497 EPGTLVKKNTEVNL
+497 APGTLVKKNTEVDL
-511 IVSKGEELIALS
+511 VVSKGEELLKVDNY
-523 SFVGKSS
+523 VGKSS

-537 TEAGFDVNQVDAFSD
+537 TDAGFSVIQRDVFSD
-552 TFPIGTVIAQKPEK
+552 AYPIGIVIAQKPDAP
-566 SELVKGAKVTL
+566 ELVKGAEVSL
-577 TVSKGPE
+577 TISKGPE
-584 QVKVPTGILKLEES
+584 KVKVPSGIVKLEES
-598 KAIKT
+598 KAIKV
-603 LEDYGFSVKV
+603 LEDYGFTVKV
-613 LKPAKTPKGKKLIVI
+613 LKPAKVPKGKKLLVV
-628 KLTPNEGA
+628 KVTPNEGS

>member
-1 MSDRVGEVIDGRY
+1 
-14 EITSVISR
+14 
-22 GGMATVYSAV
+22 MATVYSAM
-32 DTRLD
+32 DSRLD

-56 SRFIREAKAAAG
+56 SRFIREAKAAAA

-116 SLEILDQV
+116 SLEIIEQV
-124 LSALIYAHRGGII
+124 LSALVYAHRAGII
-137 HRDIKPENVMITSD
+137 HRDIKPENIMITAD

-175 NVLLGTV
+175 NVLMGTV

-192 GIADVKSDIYSLGIV
+192 GIADAKSDIYSLGIV
-207 LFELLTGKKPYEG
+207 LFEMLTGKKPYEG

-230 VHDRVPAPSTLNPSI
+230 VHDRVPAPSTLVPAI

-259 DSGLRYQSASEF
+259 DPGLRYQNVGEF

-282 DPNEQQL
+282 DPDEQQL
-289 SLPLGIPDELRRP
+289 SLPLGIPEELRRVSKYSSKEP
-302 RKDNGQRGIRAKRD
+302 RKNVRRVSPDSERKSAERKTEMTNPK
-316 KPEKQEA
+316 
-323 GAPTRAKATL
+323 
-333 PSVASSGTSNT
+333 VSNT
-344 SEIRRRTSKR
+344 AEIRRRTSKR
-354 VRRNRLIAV
+354 VRRNRFIAV
-363 AIAGIIGITGWYQLF
+363 AIAALIGIAGWYQLF
-378 GPGAQVAIPSVIGA
+378 GPGSQSAIPSVVGA
-392 TKKQAEQTMATFGI
+392 TKSEAVETMATLGV
-406 KVKVTKDKFDELV
+406 KVKVTKNTFDELV

-426 MTPPAGSRLAEGE
+426 MAPPAGSRLGEGE
-439 TISLVISKGPERYKI
+439 SISVIISKGPERYSI
-454 PNLKGKSISEA
+454 PNLKGKSVSQA
-465 TVALANE
+465 AVALANE
-472 KLLIGKTDEQ
+472 KLLIGKTEEA
-482 FSAKVPKGAIISLTP
+482 FSAIIPKGQIISVSP

-511 IVSKGEELIALS
+511 LVSKGEELISLTS
-523 SFVGKSS
+523 YIGKSS

-537 TEAGFDVNQVDAFSD
+537 TDAGFEVTQKDTFSD
-552 TFPIGTVIAQKPEK
+552 SYPIGIVIAQKPETP
-566 SELVKGAKVTL
+566 ELVKGGKVAL

-584 QVKVPTGILKLEES
+584 KIKVPTGVLKLDEG
-598 KAIKT
+598 KAVKL
-603 LEDYGFSVKV
+603 LEDYGFTVKV
-613 LKPAKTPKGKKLIVI
+613 LKPAKTPKGKKLTVI
-628 KLTPNEGA
+628 KVTPSEGA

-642 VITIEVK
+642 EITIELK

>member
-1 MSDRVGEVIDGRY
+1 MSDRVGEIIDSRY
-14 EITSVISR
+14 QITSLISR
-22 GGMATVYSAV
+22 GGMATVYSAM
-32 DTRLD
+32 DSRLD

-56 SRFIREAKAAAG
+56 SRFIREAKAAAA

-116 SLEILDQV
+116 SLEIIEQV
-124 LSALIYAHRGGII
+124 LSALVYAHRAGII
-137 HRDIKPENVMITSD
+137 HRDIKPENIMITAD

-175 NVLLGTV
+175 NVLMGTV

-192 GIADVKSDIYSLGIV
+192 GIADAKSDIYSLGIV
-207 LFELLTGKKPYEG
+207 LFEMLTGKKPYEG

-230 VHDRVPAPSTLNPSI
+230 VHDRVPAPSTLVPAI

-259 DSGLRYQSASEF
+259 DPGLRYQNVGEF

-282 DPNEQQL
+282 DPDEQQL
-289 SLPLGIPDELRRP
+289 SLPLGIPEELRRASKYSSKEP
-302 RKDNGQRGIRAKRD
+302 RKNVRKVSPDSERKSAERKTEMTNPK
-316 KPEKQEA
+316 
-323 GAPTRAKATL
+323 
-333 PSVASSGTSNT
+333 VSNT
-344 SEIRRRTSKR
+344 AEIRRRSSKR
-354 VRRNRLIAV
+354 VRRNRFIAV
-363 AIAGIIGITGWYQLF
+363 AIAALIGIAGWYQLF
-378 GPGAQVAIPSVIGA
+378 GPGSQSAIPSVVGA
-392 TKKQAEQTMATFGI
+392 TKNEAVETMATLGV
-406 KVKVTKDKFDELV
+406 KVKVTRNKFDELV

-426 MTPPAGSRLAEGE
+426 MAPPAGSRLGEGE
-439 TISLVISKGPERYKI
+439 SISVIISKGPERYSI
-454 PNLKGKSISEA
+454 PNLKGKSVSQA
-465 TVALANE
+465 TVTLANE
-472 KLLIGKTDEQ
+472 KLLIGKTEEA
-482 FSAKVPKGAIISLTP
+482 FSTIIPKGQIISVSP
-497 EPGTLVKKNTEVNL
+497 EPGTLVKKNSEVNL
-511 IVSKGEELIALS
+511 VVSKGEELISLS
-523 SFVGKSS
+523 SYIGKSS

-537 TEAGFDVNQVDAFSD
+537 TDAGFEVTQKDTFSD
-552 TFPIGTVIAQKPEK
+552 SYPIGIVIAQKPETP
-566 SELVKGAKVTL
+566 ELVKGGKVAL

-584 QVKVPTGILKLEES
+584 KIKVPTGVLKLDEG
-598 KAIKT
+598 KAVKL
-603 LEDYGFSVKV
+603 LEDYGFTVKV
-613 LKPAKTPKGKKLIVI
+613 LKPAKTPKGKKLTVI
-628 KLTPNEGA
+628 KVTPSEGA

-642 VITIEVK
+642 EITIELK

>member
-1 MSDRVGEVIDGRY
+1 
-14 EITSVISR
+14 
-22 GGMATVYSAV
+22 MATVYSAM
-32 DTRLD
+32 DSRLD

-56 SRFIREAKAAAG
+56 SRFIREAKAAAA

-116 SLEILDQV
+116 SLEIIEQV
-124 LSALIYAHRGGII
+124 LSALVYAHRAGII
-137 HRDIKPENVMITSD
+137 HRDIKPENIMITAD

-175 NVLLGTV
+175 NVLMGTV

-192 GIADVKSDIYSLGIV
+192 GIADAKSDIYSLGIV
-207 LFELLTGKKPYEG
+207 LFEMLTGKKPYEG

-230 VHDRVPAPSTLNPSI
+230 VHDRVPAPSTLVPAI

-259 DSGLRYQSASEF
+259 DPGLRYQNVSEF

-282 DPNEQQL
+282 DPDEQQL
-289 SLPLGIPDELRRP
+289 SLPLGIPEELRRASKYSSKEP
-302 RKDNGQRGIRAKRD
+302 RKNVRKVS
-316 KPEKQEA
+316 PESERKSAERKTEMTN
-323 GAPTRAKATL
+323 PK
-333 PSVASSGTSNT
+333 VSNT
-344 SEIRRRTSKR
+344 AEIRRRSSKR
-354 VRRNRLIAV
+354 VRRNRFIAV
-363 AIAGIIGITGWYQLF
+363 AIAALIGIAGWYQLF
-378 GPGAQVAIPSVIGA
+378 GPGSQSAIPSVVGA
-392 TKKQAEQTMATFGI
+392 TKKEAVATMATLGV
-406 KVKVTKDKFDELV
+406 KVKVTKNTFDELV

-426 MTPPAGSRLAEGE
+426 MAPPAGSRLGEGE
-439 TISLVISKGPERYKI
+439 SISVIISKGPERYSI
-454 PNLKGKSISEA
+454 PNLKGKSVSQA

-472 KLLIGKTDEQ
+472 KLLIGKTEEA
-482 FSAKVPKGAIISLTP
+482 FSAIIPKGQIISVSP
-497 EPGTLVKKNTEVNL
+497 EPGTLVKKNSEVNL
-511 IVSKGEELIALS
+511 VVSKGEELISLTS
-523 SFVGKSS
+523 YIGKSS

-537 TEAGFDVNQVDAFSD
+537 TDAGFEVTQKDAFSD
-552 TFPIGTVIAQKPEK
+552 SYPIGIVIAQKPERP
-566 SELVKGAKVTL
+566 ELVKGGKVTL

-584 QVKVPTGILKLEES
+584 KIKVPSGVLKLDEG
-598 KAIKT
+598 KAVKL
-603 LEDYGFSVKV
+603 LEDYGFTVKV
-613 LKPAKTPKGKKLIVI
+613 LKPAKTPKGKKLTVI
-628 KLTPNEGA
+628 KVTPNEGA

-642 VITIEVK
+642 EITIELK

>member
-14 EITSVISR
+14 QITSVISR

-37 RTVAIKIMHEH
+37 RTVAVKIMHEH

-56 SRFIREAKAAAG
+56 SRFIREAKAAAA

-85 GIPAVFL
+85 GMPAVFL
-92 VMEYIPGATLRD
+92 VMEYVPGATLRD
-104 HLFAVGQLGAKE
+104 HLFAVGQLGAQE

-124 LSALIYAHRGGII
+124 LTALIYAHRGGII
-137 HRDIKPENVMITSD
+137 HRDIKPENIMITAD

-175 NVLLGTV
+175 NVLMGTV

-207 LFELLTGKKPYEG
+207 LFEMLTGKKPYEG
-220 DSPIQIAYRH
+220 ETPIQIAYRH
-230 VHDRVPAPSTLNPSI
+230 VHDRVPAPSTLTPTI
-245 TKDLDLLVLRATAP
+245 TKDVDMLVLRATAP
-259 DSGLRYQSASEF
+259 DPGLRYQSAEEF
-271 QESIR
+271 QGSIR

-289 SLPLGIPDELRRP
+289 SLPLGIPEELRRP
-302 RKDNGQRGIRAKRD
+302 QRAKS
-316 KPEKQEA
+316 KGKAQPKTTVE
-323 GAPTRAKATL
+323 RAMTN
-333 PSVASSGTSNT
+333 PRISNT
-344 SEIRRRTSKR
+344 SEIKRRTSER

-363 AIAGIIGITGWYQLF
+363 LIAGIIGIAGWYQLF
-378 GPGAQVAIPSVIGA
+378 GPGSQAAIPSIIGA
-392 TKKQAEQTMATFGI
+392 TKAEAITTMEQFGL
-406 KVKVTKDKFDELV
+406 KVKVRKSTFDELV
-419 PKGKIIS
+419 PKGKIITMS
-426 MTPPAGSRLAEGE
+426 PPAGTRLAEGE
-439 TISLVISKGPERYKI
+439 TISVIISKGPERYKV
-454 PNLKGKSISEA
+454 PNLQGKTISQA

-472 KLLIGKTDEQ
+472 KLVVGKTVEQ
-482 FSAKVPKGAIISLTP
+482 FDAKVPKNQIISVNP

-511 IVSKGEELIALS
+511 IISKGEELVALTNY
-523 SFVGKSS
+523 VGKSS

-537 TEAGFDVNQVDAFSD
+537 TDSGFKVAQKEAFSE
-552 TFPIGTVIAQKPEK
+552 TYPVGIVIEQNPNSAEIA
-566 SELVKGAKVTL
+566 KGGKVTL
-577 TVSKGPE
+577 LISKGPE
-584 QVKVPTGILKLEES
+584 QVKVPSGVLKLEEV
-598 KAIKT
+598 KAIKL

-613 LKPAKTPKGKKLIVI
+613 LKPAKIAKGKKLFVI
-628 KLTPNEGA
+628 KVSPTEGA

>member
-1 MSDRVGEVIDGRY
+1 MSDRIGELIDGRY
-14 EITSVISR
+14 EITSIISR

-56 SRFIREAKAAAG
+56 SRFIREAKAAAA

-104 HLFAVGQLGAKE
+104 HLFAGGQLGAKE

-124 LSALIYAHRGGII
+124 LSALIYAHRSGII
-137 HRDIKPENVMITSD
+137 HRDIKPENIMITSD

-175 NVLLGTV
+175 NVLMGTV

-230 VHDRVPAPSTLNPSI
+230 VHDRVPAPSSQNPAI

-259 DSGLRYQSASEF
+259 DPGLRYQSAGEF

-302 RKDNGQRGIRAKRD
+302 RSGPDLRRQRGKALKKDKVPTQNSPERIRDMTNPR
-316 KPEKQEA
+316 
-323 GAPTRAKATL
+323 
-333 PSVASSGTSNT
+333 VSNT

-354 VRRNRLIAV
+354 VRRNRFIAV
-363 AIAGIIGITGWYQLF
+363 AIAGVIGIVGWYQLF
-378 GPGAQVAIPSVIGA
+378 GPGSQVAIPSVIGA

-439 TISLVISKGPERYKI
+439 TISLIISKGPERYKI
-454 PNLKGKSISEA
+454 PNLTGKTLSQA

-472 KLLIGKTDEQ
+472 KLLIGKTEEQ
-482 FSAKVPKGAIISLTP
+482 FSASVTKGQIISLSP
-497 EPGTLVKKNTEVNL
+497 EPGTLVKKNTEVNVV
-511 IVSKGEELIALS
+511 VSKGEELVSLTNY
-523 SFVGKSS
+523 VGKSS

-537 TEAGFDVNQVDAFSD
+537 TEAGFEVTQEDVFSD
-552 TFPIGTVIAQKPEK
+552 NYPIGIVVGQKPDK
-566 SELVKGAKVTL
+566 SELVKGGKVAL
-577 TVSKGPE
+577 TISKGPE
-584 QVKVPTGILKLEES
+584 KVKIPSGVLKLEES
-598 KAIKT
+598 KAIKL
-603 LEDYGFSVKV
+603 LEDYGFTVKV
-613 LKPAKTPKGKKLIVI
+613 LKPAKVPKGKKLVVV
-628 KLTPNEGA
+628 KVTPNEGA
-636 LVKPNS
+636 LVRPNS
-642 VITIEVK
+642 AITIEVK

>member
-1 MSDRVGEVIDGRY
+1 MSDRLGEIIDGRY
-14 EITSVISR
+14 QITSVISR

-37 RTVAIKIMHEH
+37 RTVAVKIMHEH

-56 SRFIREAKAAAG
+56 SRFIREAKAAAA

-124 LSALIYAHRGGII
+124 LAALIYAHRAGII

-151 GRAKLGDFGL
+151 GRVKVGDFGL

-175 NVLLGTV
+175 NVLMGTV

-207 LFELLTGKKPYEG
+207 LFEMLTGKKPYEG

-230 VHDRVPAPSTLNPSI
+230 VHDRVPAPSTITPSI
-245 TKDLDLLVLRATAP
+245 TKDLDALVLRATAP
-259 DSGLRYQSASEF
+259 DPGLRYQSAGEF
-271 QESIR
+271 QDSVR

-302 RKDNGQRGIRAKRD
+302 DLSKKSKKSKKIATVKNSERAHTSPR
-316 KPEKQEA
+316 
-323 GAPTRAKATL
+323 
-333 PSVASSGTSNT
+333 VSNT
-344 SEIRRRTSKR
+344 SEIRRATSRR
-354 VRRNRLIAV
+354 VRRNRFIAV
-363 AIAGIIGITGWYQLF
+363 AIAGAIGIAGWYQLF
-378 GPGAQVAIPSVIGA
+378 GPGSAAAIPSIVGA
-392 TKKQAEQTMATFGI
+392 TKKQAESTISEFGLKI
-406 KVKVTKDKFDELV
+406 IVKKSTFDELV

-426 MTPPAGSRLAEGE
+426 MEPPAGSRLAEGS
-439 TISLVISKGPERYKI
+439 TIAIVISKGPERYAV
-454 PNLKGKSISEA
+454 PNLKGKNISQASI
-465 TVALANE
+465 ALAEE
-472 KLLIGKTDEQ
+472 KLVIGKTTLA
-482 FSAKVPKGAIISLTP
+482 FNSTVPKDRIISSSP
-497 EPGTLVKKNTEVNL
+497 IPGTLLKKNSTVD
-511 IVSKGEELIALS
+511 IVMSKGEELIALLNY
-523 SFVGKSS
+523 VGKSS

-537 TEAGFDVNQVDAFSD
+537 TDAGF
-552 TFPIGTVIAQKPEK
+552 TVIQKEAYSATIRAGDVIEQRPDKPEVK
-566 SELVKGAKVTL
+566 KGAKVTL
-577 TVSKGPE
+577 VISKGPE
-584 QVKVPTGILKLEES
+584 SVQVPSGILKKTEE
-598 KAIKT
+598 KAT
-603 LEDYGFSVKV
+603 QLLEDYGFIVKV
-613 LKPAKTPKGKKLIVI
+613 LKPAKSPKGKELVVI
-628 KLTPNEGA
+628 KVTPAEGSK
-636 LVKPNS
+636 VKPNS

>member
-1 MSDRVGEVIDGRY
+1 
-14 EITSVISR
+14 
-22 GGMATVYSAV
+22 MATVYSAM
-32 DTRLD
+32 DSRLD

-56 SRFIREAKAAAG
+56 SRFIREAKAAAA

-116 SLEILDQV
+116 SLEIIEQV
-124 LSALIYAHRGGII
+124 LSALVYAHRAGII
-137 HRDIKPENVMITSD
+137 HRDIKPENIMITAD

-175 NVLLGTV
+175 NVLMGTV

-192 GIADVKSDIYSLGIV
+192 GIADAKSDIYSLGIV
-207 LFELLTGKKPYEG
+207 LFEMLTGKKPYEG

-230 VHDRVPAPSTLNPSI
+230 VHDRVPAPSTLVPAI

-259 DSGLRYQSASEF
+259 DPGLRYQNVGEF

-282 DPNEQQL
+282 DPDEQQL
-289 SLPLGIPDELRRP
+289 SLPLGIPEELRRASKYSSKEP
-302 RKDNGQRGIRAKRD
+302 RKNVRKVS
-316 KPEKQEA
+316 PESERKSAERKTEMTN
-323 GAPTRAKATL
+323 PK
-333 PSVASSGTSNT
+333 VSNT
-344 SEIRRRTSKR
+344 AEIRRRSSKR
-354 VRRNRLIAV
+354 VRRNRFIAV
-363 AIAGIIGITGWYQLF
+363 AIAALIGIAGWYQLF
-378 GPGAQVAIPSVIGA
+378 GPGSQSAIPSVVGA
-392 TKKQAEQTMATFGI
+392 TKKEAVATMATLGV
-406 KVKVTKDKFDELV
+406 KVKVTKNTFDELV

-426 MTPPAGSRLAEGE
+426 MAPPAGSRLGEGE
-439 TISLVISKGPERYKI
+439 SISVIISKGPERYSI
-454 PNLKGKSISEA
+454 PNLKGKSVSQA

-472 KLLIGKTDEQ
+472 KLLIGKTEEA
-482 FSAKVPKGAIISLTP
+482 FSAIIPKGQIISVSP
-497 EPGTLVKKNTEVNL
+497 EPGTLVKKNSEVNL
-511 IVSKGEELIALS
+511 VVSKGEELISLTS
-523 SFVGKSS
+523 YIGKSS

-537 TEAGFDVNQVDAFSD
+537 TDAGFEVTQKDTFSD
-552 TFPIGTVIAQKPEK
+552 SYPIGIVIAQKPETP
-566 SELVKGAKVTL
+566 ELVKGGKVTL

-584 QVKVPTGILKLEES
+584 KIKVPSGVLKLDEG
-598 KAIKT
+598 KAVKL
-603 LEDYGFSVKV
+603 LEDYGFTVKV
-613 LKPAKTPKGKKLIVI
+613 LKPAKTPKGKKLTVI
-628 KLTPNEGA
+628 KVTPSEGA

-642 VITIEVK
+642 EITIELK

>member
-1 MSDRVGEVIDGRY
+1 MSDRVGELIDGRY

-56 SRFIREAKAAAG
+56 SRFIREAKAAAA

-137 HRDIKPENVMITSD
+137 HRDIKPENIMITSD

-175 NVLLGTV
+175 NVLMGTV

-192 GIADVKSDIYSLGIV
+192 GIADIKSDVYSLGIV

-230 VHDRVPAPSTLNPSI
+230 VHDRVPAPSTLNPAI

-259 DSGLRYQSASEF
+259 DPGLRYQSASEF
-271 QESIR
+271 QDSIR

-302 RKDNGQRGIRAKRD
+302 RKERAQKRVRNQD
-316 KPEKQEA
+316 REKGSTPAE
-323 GAPTRAKATL
+323 PNRELTSPR
-333 PSVASSGTSNT
+333 VSNT
-344 SEIRRRTSKR
+344 SEIRRRSSKR
-354 VRRNRLIAV
+354 VRRNRFIAV
-363 AIAGIIGITGWYQLF
+363 AIAGVIGIVGWYQLF
-378 GPGAQVAIPSVIGA
+378 GPGSQIAIPSVIGA

-406 KVKVTKDKFDELV
+406 KIKVTKDKFDELV

-426 MTPPAGSRLAEGE
+426 MSPPAGSRLGEGE
-439 TISLVISKGPERYKI
+439 TISLIISKGPERYKV
-454 PNLKGKSISEA
+454 PNLKGKNISEA

-482 FSAKVPKGAIISLTP
+482 FSAKVPKGQIISISP
-497 EPGTLVKKNTEVNL
+497 DPGTMVKKNTEVNL
-511 IVSKGEELIALS
+511 VVSKGEELISLINY
-523 SFVGKSS
+523 VGKSS

-537 TEAGFDVNQVDAFSD
+537 TEAGFEVIQEEAFSD
-552 TFPIGTVIAQKPEK
+552 AYPIGIVIAQKPDK
-566 SELVKGAKVTL
+566 PELVKGGKVAL
-577 TVSKGPE
+577 TISKGPE
-584 QVKVPTGILKLEES
+584 KIKVPSGVVKLEES
-598 KAIKT
+598 KAIKL
-603 LEDYGFSVKV
+603 LEDYGFAVKV
-613 LKPAKTPKGKKLIVI
+613 LKPAKIPKGKKLVVI
-628 KLTPNEGA
+628 KVTPSEGA

>member
-1 MSDRVGEVIDGRY
+1 
-14 EITSVISR
+14 
-22 GGMATVYSAV
+22 MATVYSAM
-32 DTRLD
+32 DSRLD

-56 SRFIREAKAAAG
+56 SRFIREAKAAAA

-116 SLEILDQV
+116 SLEIIEQV
-124 LSALIYAHRGGII
+124 LSALVYAHRAGII
-137 HRDIKPENVMITSD
+137 HRDIKPENIMITAD

-175 NVLLGTV
+175 NVLMGTV

-192 GIADVKSDIYSLGIV
+192 GIADAKSDIYSLGIV
-207 LFELLTGKKPYEG
+207 LFEMLTGKKPYEG

-230 VHDRVPAPSTLNPSI
+230 VHDRVPAPSTLVPAI

-259 DSGLRYQSASEF
+259 DPGLRYQNVSEF

-282 DPNEQQL
+282 DPDEQQL
-289 SLPLGIPDELRRP
+289 SLPLGIPEELRRASKYSSKEP
-302 RKDNGQRGIRAKRD
+302 RKNVRKVS
-316 KPEKQEA
+316 PESERKSAERKTEMTN
-323 GAPTRAKATL
+323 PK
-333 PSVASSGTSNT
+333 VSNT
-344 SEIRRRTSKR
+344 AEIRRRSSKR
-354 VRRNRLIAV
+354 VRRNRFIAV
-363 AIAGIIGITGWYQLF
+363 AIAALIGIAGWYQLF
-378 GPGAQVAIPSVIGA
+378 GPGSQSAIPSVVGA
-392 TKKQAEQTMATFGI
+392 TKKEAVATMATLGV
-406 KVKVTKDKFDELV
+406 KVKVTKNTFDELV

-426 MTPPAGSRLAEGE
+426 MAPPAGSRLGEGE
-439 TISLVISKGPERYKI
+439 SISVIISKGPERYSI
-454 PNLKGKSISEA
+454 PNLKGKSVSQA

-472 KLLIGKTDEQ
+472 KLLIGKTEEA
-482 FSAKVPKGAIISLTP
+482 FSAIIPKGQIISVSP
-497 EPGTLVKKNTEVNL
+497 EPGTLVKKNSEVNL
-511 IVSKGEELIALS
+511 VVSKGEELISLTS
-523 SFVGKSS
+523 YIGKSS

-537 TEAGFDVNQVDAFSD
+537 TDAGFEVTQKDAFSD
-552 TFPIGTVIAQKPEK
+552 SYPIGIVIAQKPETP
-566 SELVKGAKVTL
+566 ELVKGGKVAL

-584 QVKVPTGILKLEES
+584 KIKVPSGVLKLDEG
-598 KAIKT
+598 KAVKL
-603 LEDYGFSVKV
+603 LEDYGFTVKV
-613 LKPAKTPKGKKLIVI
+613 LKPAKTPKGKKLTVI
-628 KLTPNEGA
+628 KVTPNEGA

-642 VITIEVK
+642 EITIELK